1 MFLESRLPTPIHYY
15 KSQSLFP
22 FSCTLARTLLHRA
35 LLPHLLLPPALG
47 LGGGARAPGCARVP
61 PKSRETPRP
70 PPLLLLLLPLLP
82 PPPPTSF
89 PLTSRRCCSKN
100 KGRGHR
106 SRCRAWLGS
115 PEPRPTPASS
125 GAAYGN
131 AFSSVLQAAC
141 ACAQLARQGQPEPFG
156 GRRRRGPLGSW
167 VGGRQRPEEALPARC
182 GSSAPEASR
191 CPGGYRA
198 ALEAERLAREGG
210 GTRPSGG
217 LLYQSTGLG
226 GRVSDLPHSFIC

>member
-1 MFLESRLPTPIHYY
+1 MTGVQTCALPI
-15 KSQSLFP
+15 
-22 FSCTLARTLLHRA
+22 C
-35 LLPHLLLPPALG
+35 
-47 LGGGARAPGCARVP
+47 
-61 PKSRETPRP
+61 
-70 PPLLLLLLPLLP
+70 
-82 PPPPTSF
+82 
-89 PLTSRRCCSKN
+89 RCCSKN

-106 SRCRAWLGS
+106 SRCRAGLGS

-131 AFSSVLQAAC
+131 AFSSVLLAAC
-141 ACAQLARQGQPEPFG
+141 ACAPLARQGRPEPFG
-156 GRRRRGPLGSW
+156 GRHRRGPPGSR

-182 GSSAPEASR
+182 GSQAPEASR

-198 ALEAERLAREGG
+198 ALEAEPLVREGG

-226 GRVSDLPHSFIC
+226 GRVSDFPTPLSTNESPAPGRGSDRGVGWRPDPISGSEESRDPGAPRHPPPSEGWRLGDRKSVV